1 MQHVLDYH
9 SSNFPNL
16 QGQIQEMRSYYGEKY
31 IIKLLDNILICRLWS
46 QLTETLLKYI
56 EEPQINQGDN
66 LINLYNGF
74 VQEFEMKI
82 DPIKFVQI
90 IVKVSEQF
98 LCKF

>member
-1 MQHVLDYH
+1 MERSIL
-9 SSNFPNL
+9 SNCMN
-16 QGQIQEMRSYYGEKY
+16 K
-31 IIKLLDNILICRLWS
+31 LICRLWS
-46 QLTETLLKYI
+46 QLTETLLNYI

-90 IVKVSEQF
+90 IMKVSEQY